1 MFLERIAE
9 VTSLATNPE
18 TGVLV
23 KFPHS
28 VKRDIISAVLDVLLD
43 NDSPP
48 DLCDSSFS
56 IKWVM
61 ECSGQSFALPLSEN
75 EIIKKGIT
83 LYSNWLNGHNLP
95 PKFLQDKNEY
105 IKTIFGHF
113 SLLFSPRKDC
123 SNGLDKIHVSL
134 CLQVLDI
141 FAKISTKKDGWMDND
156 SWLYMLS
163 VLVGITD
170 SLLAGKGSHIE
181 PKLTKELTP
190 HLLKLLFD
198 LWLKSKTRKLEMWV
212 QLKHA
217 FINWRHRKETIIQ
230 WSSTTFA
237 LLNSLI
243 YLFYG
248 KCFGSKDVIIQ
259 LPKTN
264 NIQFSPSRIYL
275 EKDLLIF
282 IWHKTLHLIDN
293 PNDLKEPKLFLISM
307 KGIQQLVN
315 LFLTFQQA
323 IKNPNSEEIKYIP
336 DPPSGNTILNIFGD
350 WLFEAVSGRHKNF
363 DEGIECAYSTLCQI
377 FMSNQIEPFI
387 DKYLTRFYQA
397 LTYAFTNPKKRGIC
411 ISAIICHTTQIF
423 TSNLVGVH
431 SLLPY
436 YLHYF
441 QQFLIRNEYFQ
452 GSIFS
457 NQILRRNC
465 IKILNTILPFP
476 RYFGDLPIEQFSD
489 LETKNKQIGLKQ
501 ITSFNQ
507 ILPFLPELLI
517 KGFDVETDQKNG
529 SLFIWGMN
537 LYIHETI
544 EIKPEDTISIIK
556 SLQNFLFSPKSNH
569 AKWRI
574 TVSLTALNSLEIISE
589 FTQQITQYKPK
600 FLSFLVIALSE
611 IVKRIIT
618 KSSKSMEPI
627 SKNNEILMCKILQ
640 VIGKFILATEWIYDS
655 PKALVSVLQSIDL
668 ILSPEKPQDNITNK
682 KKKSVHI
689 INPSH
694 ILRDVTS
701 LLLHKILLQLGDFP
715 SSTGPSTFST
725 FVNERELCKEY
736 GLTEKEFD
744 SRIRYFSIHDKRIVS
759 IFEESPLNLQLR
771 QQQTQNENENL
782 NNDEKTLT
790 IIIRDRCGKFA
801 WRARFRSLPLNY
813 QIIPESQLARHRW
826 VGEPRPPIYKQKQ
839 EVSQEKIHEQ
849 IIDFQLNP
857 HEFDYLSSEK
867 ELQLDCLTHVVLLQH
882 RLEEV
887 YRYVEEECNFI
898 PTKCK
903 RPKGENSSYLQT
915 NTLKGGKGNSKTTT
929 TTTTTTIDEKIQ
941 KETEYEKKPA
951 LGHLRMF
958 LSNFGL
964 FKLQGKGSIEILDN
978 KKERQKL
985 IDALDTLNERQVS
998 MVGVIYIARGQNRET
1013 DQSVIWQN
1021 QQGSEEYEK
1030 FLTELGWVVD
1040 LENHK
1045 GINSEFYKQN
1055 SVKSTR
1061 YYANQDSEMFFHIL
1075 TDLHFDE
1082 NDRGKKISLFGSH
1095 SVTIIWID
1103 DVRNWNP
1110 NSLKLGQN
1118 DIFIIIR
1125 PNISGLYSIEVV
1137 SWKPNKNLLIGPLL
1151 NSCFVSRHILADLV
1165 RKTARTAH
1173 KELSMKDSI
1182 FVDPLKFRLQ
1192 NIRSINSKLKSYT
1205 DTKGFYS
1212 KLFQI
1217 SNFQE
1222 K

>member
-1 MFLERIAE
+1 
-9 VTSLATNPE
+9 
-18 TGVLV
+18 
-23 KFPHS
+23 
-28 VKRDIISAVLDVLLD
+28 
-43 NDSPP
+43 
-48 DLCDSSFS
+48 
-56 IKWVM
+56 
-61 ECSGQSFALPLSEN
+61 
-75 EIIKKGIT
+75 
-83 LYSNWLNGHNLP
+83 
-95 PKFLQDKNEY
+95 
-105 IKTIFGHF
+105 
-113 SLLFSPRKDC
+113 
-123 SNGLDKIHVSL
+123 
-134 CLQVLDI
+134 
-141 FAKISTKKDGWMDND
+141 
-156 SWLYMLS
+156 
-163 VLVGITD
+163 
-170 SLLAGKGSHIE
+170 
-181 PKLTKELTP
+181 
-190 HLLKLLFD
+190 
-198 LWLKSKTRKLEMWV
+198 
-212 QLKHA
+212 
-217 FINWRHRKETIIQ
+217 
-230 WSSTTFA
+230 
-237 LLNSLI
+237 
-243 YLFYG
+243 
-248 KCFGSKDVIIQ
+248 
-259 LPKTN
+259 
-264 NIQFSPSRIYL
+264 
-275 EKDLLIF
+275 
-282 IWHKTLHLIDN
+282 
-293 PNDLKEPKLFLISM
+293 M

-323 IKNPNSEEIKYIP
+323 IKNPNSEEIKYLP

-397 LTYAFTNPKKRGIC
+397 LTCAFTNPKKRGIC
-411 ISAIICHTTQIF
+411 ISAIICHTSQIF

-441 QQFLIRNEYFQ
+441 KQFLIRNEYFQ

-489 LETKNKQIGLKQ
+489 LETKNKQIGLQK

-507 ILPFLPELLI
+507 ILPILPELLI

-544 EIKPEDTISIIK
+544 EIKPEDTILILK
-556 SLQNFLFSPKSNH
+556 CLQNFLNSPKSNH

-589 FTQQITQYKPK
+589 FTQQITQYKSN
-600 FLSFLVIALSE
+600 FLSFLIIALSE
-611 IVKRIIT
+611 IVQRIIMQ
-618 KSSKSMEPI
+618 SSKSMEPI
-627 SKNNEILMCKILQ
+627 GKNNEILMCKILQ

-655 PKALVSVLQSIDL
+655 PKALISVLQSIDL

-694 ILRDVTS
+694 IIREVAS

-715 SSTGPSTFST
+715 SSTGPSTVST
-725 FVNERELCKEY
+725 HVNEQELRKEY

-744 SRIRYFSIHDKRIVS
+744 SRIRYFSINDKRIVS
-759 IFEESPLNLQLR
+759 VFEESPLNLQSK

-782 NNDEKTLT
+782 NNDEKPLT

-813 QIIPESQLARHRW
+813 QIIRESQLARHRW

-839 EVSQEKIHEQ
+839 EVPQEKIHEQ

-867 ELQLDCLTHVVLLQH
+867 ELQLDCLSHVVLLQH

-915 NTLKGGKGNSKTTT
+915 NTLKKEKENSKTTT
-929 TTTTTTIDEKIQ
+929 TATTTTTMNDNNK
-941 KETEYEKKPA
+941 KETEYEKIPA

-964 FKLQGKGSIEILDN
+964 FKLQGKGGIEIFDN

-985 IDALDTLNERQVS
+985 IDALDSLNERQLS
-998 MVGVIYIARGQNRET
+998 IVGVIYIARGQNRET

-1021 QQGSEEYEK
+1021 QKGSEEYEK

-1045 GINSEFYKQN
+1045 GINNEFYKQN
-1055 SVKSTR
+1055 SVKSAR
-1061 YYANQDSEMFFHIL
+1061 YYANQDSEMLFHIL
-1075 TDLHFDE
+1075 TDLHFNE

-1103 DVRNWNP
+1103 DMRNWNP
-1110 NSLKLGQN
+1110 GSIKLGQN

-1182 FVDPLKFRLQ
+1182 FIDPLKFRLQ